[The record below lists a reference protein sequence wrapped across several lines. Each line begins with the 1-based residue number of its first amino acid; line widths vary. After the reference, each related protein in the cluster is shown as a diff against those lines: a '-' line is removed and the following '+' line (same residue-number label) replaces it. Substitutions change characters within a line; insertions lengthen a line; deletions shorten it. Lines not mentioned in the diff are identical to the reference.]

1 MRAALVS
8 AGTVA
13 FRLASRV
20 RGERAIHNRG
30 RALTGRLTVS
40 GGAGTG
46 VRLLDEPASYDV
58 LLRLSRS
65 VGLPS
70 RLPDI
75 LGLAVRMVDAHGP
88 DAHQDLLLDSTLA
101 LPLLRHLPVPRFDHL
116 GVTYGSLFSHDVG
129 GRRLLVGAR
138 ALPGS
143 LTATTLDEVPPDVG
157 LALLVATPYGPWQ
170 QVGVLRADGEL
181 PAPQGRRIRF
191 SPVNF
196 GGGLGPPK
204 LLASWRVQAYP
215 ATHVGPD
222 A

>member
-8 AGTVA
+8 AGTAA

-40 GGAGTG
+40 GGGTG
-46 VRLLDEPASYDV
+46 VPLLDEPGSYDV
-58 LLRLSRS
+58 LLRFSRS
-65 VGLPS
+65 VGLPA

-75 LGLAVRMVDAHGP
+75 LGLAVRVLDAHGP
-88 DAHQDLLLDSTLA
+88 GRHQDLLMDSTLEP
-101 LPLLRHLPVPRFDHL
+101 PLLRHVPLPRFDHL

-129 GRRLLVGAR
+129 GGRLLVGAR

-143 LTATTLDEVPPDVG
+143 PAATALDEVPEDVG
-157 LALLVATPYGPWQ
+157 LALLVATPYGPWR

-181 PAPQGRRIRF
+181 PAPQGRRTRF
-191 SPVNF
+191 SPVNS

-204 LLASWRVQAYP
+204 LLASWRAQAYP